1 MKKHLLPLMACFMML
16 WLPLVSWATITPSKP
31 ANGDGSKSNPYQIF
45 TAAEL
50 YWFAALVNGT
60 LTDGT
65 AQNKGACA
73 KLMADI
79 TVNSGVLKSDGTV
92 NSDKADSFT
101 AWVPIGY
108 NEVISQPVVYTGFF
122 EGNGKTI
129 SGLYFEDADQY
140 YVGLFGISSGTIQ
153 QVGIVDSYFHADRY
167 LGSICGYNQGYI
179 THCYGKSYLYGADI
193 NVGGVCGVNYED
205 CTITNCYHIGTI
217 YDWEPNVGGVC
228 GYNYRGTISNC
239 YHAGNIEHANKN
251 NSGSVCGNNTGTITN
266 CYYDSEKCSVGG
278 INRADAEDQAE
289 GKTTAQF
296 QSGEVTMVLQGKQSI
311 EVWGQTLGTD
321 NYPVIGGP
329 KVNFGYLSGT
339 CSGRVY
345 TNAAVTAIPNH
356 TLDSD
361 GFCTRCGG
369 HQMAAKVSYT
379 HHSELNKT
387 HNGYYAIENA
397 GQLYWFADLVNGTL
411 EYMPQD
417 TTANAVLTTHITVN
431 SNVLNSDG
439 SLNTDK
445 SDSFRTW
452 VPIGRKLL
460 NRETFG
466 GTFDGNTYAVSG
478 LYLNNDSI
486 LDFIGL
492 FGEINSHGTVK
503 NVGVIDTYFYAY
515 QNVGGISGGN
525 GGTIT
530 NCYSQCNLTG
540 YGYAYPFV
548 APNVGG
554 ISYSNDG
561 IISNCYSSCIVT
573 GKEITGVVCG
583 KNNNI
588 VVNCYYNQD
597 ICTKPGIGADYSQ
610 SPGQAEGKSTAQFQS
625 GEVAHLLAKTR
636 DTWDAVYDPT
646 PWGQEIG
653 VDDYPVLG
661 GKRVYCACTE
671 GGLVYTNY
679 FRCNTSGHDYDN
691 GFCKLCDSYEPA
703 QKVSETHHPELNAT
717 HNGYYAIENAGQL
730 YWLSALSNGTMT
742 GTHQDLGANAVLTD
756 HITVNKNVLKADG
769 SLSDEA
775 STFRVWTP
783 IGYYDDESY
792 KTLEPMQYIGHFDG
806 NGKTVS
812 GLYYDFRIPD
822 TYFIGLFGAVGQNAT
837 GEMVGN
843 VTNVG
848 VVDSYFNGREEIAG
862 ICGACSGGHIS
873 NCYSSATVKGTA
885 LHSGAPAYNIAGIC
899 GGLIENGTI
908 TNCYNTGQVSGT
920 ENLGGICGVAIGT
933 ITNCYNTGSITG
945 EQTYNGGICGL
956 ITASTVKNCY
966 NTGQVSGSD
975 HIGGV
980 LGGTLDDEGPNTVSN
995 CYYDNGKCTTGGI
1008 DGADVAGK
1016 AEGKSTA
1023 PFGSGE
1029 VAYLLSKGY
1038 NGSVWGQQIGT
1049 DPLPV
1054 HNGPKVYYG
1063 YAPDDCQQ
1071 QKYAN
1076 TVLTETPNHHYGN
1089 GFCATCDGYQPAI
1102 KVSSVHYPELI
1113 YNNDGNYAIEN
1124 AGQLYWFADQVN
1136 HYYQDSFNEGAVLV
1150 ADITVNE
1157 GVLNPDGSLSANSST
1172 FRTWPSIGYRT
1183 ETESRVLYGSFDG
1196 NGHLISGLY
1205 SDDADKDY
1213 TGVVGFG
1220 NCTIQNLGLVDTY
1233 FKGKDYV
1240 GSICGYNVQGNIL
1253 NCYSASSVAGTSHV
1267 GSICGCNYAGYIA
1280 NCYYDNGKCAT
1291 GGVDGADVSGQTA
1304 GKAADKFHNG
1314 EVAYLLAHADD
1325 NETWDYE
1332 AWGQQLGTDLY
1343 PIGSDYKLVRAALKP
1358 EDNTYWATF
1367 SDPGDDITLSVPADR
1382 TLKVYNATV
1391 SGGTMTLTERA
1402 DCQVACEEGVLL
1414 KTDGEY
1420 VNAKANEDYTLTPV
1434 AYAYNHLVA
1443 TPSEPETIIADAGYK
1458 LYRLTYNNA
1467 GDKSGLGFYLGV
1479 VGSVKDGSQLK
1490 ATPGKAYLKV
1500 AATETANAQA
1510 FIFPEGGEVTAIEGI
1525 TFGGGQV
1532 SGTAGEDIYD
1542 LSGRKVSRA
1551 AHGLYI
1557 RNGKKVIIK

>member
-1 MKKHLLPLMACFMML
+1 MKKHLLSFMTCVVMLM
-16 WLPLVSWATITPSKP
+16 LPVVSWAAITPSKP
-31 ANGDGSKSNPYQIF
+31 ANGDGSKSNPYQIS

-65 AQNKGACA
+65 AQNTGACA

-79 TVNSGVLKSDGTV
+79 TVNSGVLKSDGTI
-92 NSDKADSFT
+92 NSDKTSSFT

-108 NEVISQPVVYTGFF
+108 NEVISQPVVYTGLF

-129 SGLYFEDADQY
+129 SGLYFEDADKY

-179 THCYGKSYLYGADI
+179 THCYGQSYLYGADI
-193 NVGGVCGVNYED
+193 NVGGVCGVNYENS
-205 CTITNCYHIGTI
+205 TITNCYHIGTI

-228 GYNYRGTISNC
+228 GYNYSGTISNC
-239 YHAGNIEHANKN
+239 YHAGNIEHAHEN

-278 INRADAEDQAE
+278 INRADVADQAV
-289 GKTTAQF
+289 GKSSAQF
-296 QSGEVTMVLQGKQSI
+296 QSGEMAMVLQGNQSR

-339 CSGRVY
+339 CDERVY
-345 TNAAVTAIPNH
+345 TNAAATATPNH
-356 TLDSD
+356 ALDSD

-369 HQMAAKVSYT
+369 CQVAAKVTGT

-397 GQLYWFADLVNGTL
+397 GQLYWFAALVSGNL
-411 EYMPQD
+411 EYMPRD
-417 TTANAVLTTHITVN
+417 THANAVLTTNITVN
-431 SNVLNSDG
+431 QNVLKSDG
-439 SLNTDK
+439 TLADDVS
-445 SDSFRTW
+445 SF
-452 VPIGRKLL
+452 KLW
-460 NRETFG
+460 NYFG
-466 GTFDGNTYAVSG
+466 NINVDPSATQLEYYYYGIFDGNNHTISG
-478 LYLNNDSI
+478 LYVNKAAFMSMGM
-486 LDFIGL
+486 GL
-492 FGEINSHGTVK
+492 FSYSHGTIKDLGVIDSYFNGEINIGAVCAD
-503 NVGVIDTYFYAY
+503 NF
-515 QNVGGISGGN
+515 
-525 GGTIT
+525 GTIL
-530 NCYSQCNLTG
+530 NCYSTSTIACGLNSGGVCGINEKNGIIRNCYNAGLLD
-540 YGYAYPFV
+540 
-548 APNVGG
+548 APTSYYVGG
-554 ISYSNDG
+554 VCGNNAGVISD
-561 IISNCYSSCIVT
+561 CYNT
-573 GKEITGVVCG
+573 GKVNAVSHVGGVCG
-583 KNNNI
+583 KNNTDGSILNCYSANVVSGSKYVGGVCGYLDENSKI
-588 VVNCYYNQD
+588 VKNCYYDNNVYTGTALGSNPQ
-597 ICTKPGIGADYSQ
+597 GEVANV
-610 SPGQAEGKSTAQFQS
+610 EGKTTAQFQS

-742 GTHQDLGANAVLTD
+742 GTYQDLGAYAVLTD
-756 HITVNKNVLKADG
+756 NITVNKNVLKADG
-769 SLSDEA
+769 SISDEA

-792 KTLEPMQYIGHFDG
+792 KTLEPMQYHGHFDG

-848 VVDSYFNGREEIAG
+848 VVDSYFHGREEIAG
-862 ICGACSGGHIS
+862 ICGACLGGHIS

-908 TNCYNTGQVSGT
+908 TNCYNTGRVSGT
-920 ENLGGICGVAIGT
+920 ESLGGICGLAIGT

-980 LGGTLDDEGPNTVSN
+980 LGGALDDEGPNTISN
-995 CYYDNGKCTTGGI
+995 CYYDNGKCTAGGI

-1016 AEGKSTA
+1016 AEGKSSA
-1023 PFGSGE
+1023 LFAGGE
-1029 VAYLLSKGY
+1029 VAYLLSKGA

-1076 TVLTETPNHHYGN
+1076 TVLTETPNHNYGN
-1089 GFCATCDGYQPAI
+1089 GFCATCDGYQPAQ
-1102 KVSSVHYPELI
+1102 KVSSVHHEELVRE
-1113 YNNDGNYAIEN
+1113 YDGYYAIEN

-1136 HYYQDSFNEGAVLV
+1136 HYYQDKYDESAVLT

-1157 GVLNPDGSLSANSST
+1157 DVLNPDGSLSVHSAT

-1183 ETESRVLYGSFDG
+1183 DTQSRILYGSVDG

-1213 TGVVGFG
+1213 TGVVGYG
-1220 NCTIQNLGLVDTY
+1220 NGTIQNLGIVDTY

-1253 NCYSASSVAGTSHV
+1253 NCYSASSVAGTSHA
-1267 GSICGCNYAGYIA
+1267 GSICGYNYNGIIA
-1280 NCYYDNGKCAT
+1280 NNYYDNEKCAI
-1291 GGVDGADVSGQTA
+1291 GGVNGADVSGQTA
-1304 GKAADKFHNG
+1304 GKSADKFHNG
-1314 EVAYLLAHADD
+1314 EVAYLLTHP
-1325 NETWDYE
+1325 NNSETEDYE
-1332 AWGQQLGTDLY
+1332 VWGQQLGTDLY
-1343 PIGSDYKLVRAALKP
+1343 PVGSDYKLVRAALKP
-1358 EDNTYWATF
+1358 EDNTYWATY
-1367 SDPGDDITLSVPADR
+1367 SDMDSDITLSVPADR

-1391 SGGTMTLTERA
+1391 SGRTMTLTERA
-1402 DCQVACEEGVLL
+1402 DCQVAVEEGVLL

-1443 TPSEPETIIADAGYK
+1443 TPYEAQTVIAEAGYK

-1467 GDKSGLGFYLGV
+1467 SEKTGL
-1479 VGSVKDGSQLK
+1479 
-1490 ATPGKAYLKV
+1490 
-1500 AATETANAQA
+1500 
-1510 FIFPEGGEVTAIEGI
+1510 
-1525 TFGGGQV
+1525 
-1532 SGTAGEDIYD
+1532 
-1542 LSGRKVSRA
+1542 
-1551 AHGLYI
+1551 
-1557 RNGKKVIIK
+1557 